1 MAMPRHRYYC
11 RSEFAF
17 VFVFVFLKQKTAYE
31 MRISDWS
38 SDVCSSDLP
47 DEDSEANLSLGRD
60 NHGAALTGIPVAAGT
75 WDTLEFVLEEVV
87 ANSHYD
93 SLSAIRL
100 DRQSTRLNSS
110 H

>member
-1 MAMPRHRYYC
+1 MLALWAAARGKRELFDELADFKAKSLGHC
-11 RSEFAF
+11 TF
-17 VFVFVFLKQKTAYE
+17 QT
-31 MRISDWS
+31 W
-38 SDVCSSDLP
+38 LP
-47 DEDSEANLSLGRD
+47 DEDSEDNLYLGRD
-60 NHGAALTGIPVAAGT
+60 NPGAALTGIPVAAGT